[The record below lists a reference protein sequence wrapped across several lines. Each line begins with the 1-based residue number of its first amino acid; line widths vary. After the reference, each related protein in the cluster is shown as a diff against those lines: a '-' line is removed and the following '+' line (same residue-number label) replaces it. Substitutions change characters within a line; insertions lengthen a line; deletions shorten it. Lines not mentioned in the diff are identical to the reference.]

1 MEAFKTLIGRSAQM
15 ESLVRSAR
23 MVAGTTAAV
32 LIKGETG
39 TGKELLANAIQA
51 SSPRSCKPYLVINCA
66 ALPEGIAESEL
77 FGHRKGAFS
86 GADSNHKGRLTAAHG
101 GTVFLDEIDSLP
113 LAIQAKL
120 LRFLETGECQP
131 VGETVNHKVDVRI
144 IAATN
149 SDLHEKVANGQFRK
163 DLYFR
168 LNVVPLELPSLS
180 DRGSDAKMLA
190 LHFSNMIA
198 KGHGLIALSFSKTA
212 LQALEAYHWPGNVRE
227 LRNLCERLS
236 ILMPGRVIEPE
247 NLPLE
252 LKRNQPLQEGC
263 IHLPACGIKLE
274 NVEIDL
280 IHQALERTHGNKSKS
295 ARLLGISRDTLLYRM
310 RKYAMR

>member
-1 MEAFKTLIGRSAQM
+1 
-15 ESLVRSAR
+15 

-51 SSPRSCKPYLVINCA
+51 SSPRAREPYLVINCA
-66 ALPEGIAESEL
+66 ALPEGIAESAL

-86 GADSNHKGRLTAAHG
+86 GADSHQKGRLTAAHG

-120 LRFLETGECQP
+120 LRFLETGECQA
-131 VGETVNHKVDVRI
+131 VGETTNKKVDVRI

-149 SDLHEKVANGQFRK
+149 SDLHEKVTSGEFRK

-180 DRGSDAKMLA
+180 ERPGDAKLLA
-190 LHFSNMIA
+190 KHFSKMIA
-198 KGHGLIALSFSKTA
+198 KGHGLIPLNFSKSA
-212 LQALEAYHWPGNVRE
+212 LQALETYHWPGNVRE

-252 LKRNQPLQEGC
+252 LKRSQAVQEGA
-263 IHLPACGIKLE
+263 IRLPTCGIKLE

-280 IHQALERTHGNKSKS
+280 IHQALERTQGNKSKS

>member
-1 MEAFKTLIGRSAQM
+1 MEAFKTLIGQSAQM

-39 TGKELLANAIQA
+39 TGKELLANAVQA
-51 SSPRSCKPYLVINCA
+51 SSPRSSKPYLTINCA
-66 ALPEGIAESEL
+66 ALPESIAESEL

-86 GADSNHKGRLTAAHG
+86 GADSNQQGRLTAAHG

-113 LAIQAKL
+113 LPIQAKL
-120 LRFLETGECQP
+120 LRFLETGECQA
-131 VGETVNHKVDVRI
+131 VGETVNQKVDVRI

-149 SDLHEKVANGQFRK
+149 SDLHEKVASGQFRK

-180 DRGSDAKMLA
+180 ERRSDVKL
-190 LHFSNMIA
+190 LTTHFSKMIA
-198 KGHGLIALSFSKTA
+198 KGHDRIPISFSKTA
-212 LQALEAYHWPGNVRE
+212 LQSLEAYHWPGNVRE

-236 ILMPGRVIEPE
+236 ILMPGRLLEPE

-252 LKRNQPLQEGC
+252 LKRNQVLQEGSV
-263 IHLPACGIKLE
+263 HLPASGIKLE

-280 IHQALERTHGNKSKS
+280 IHQALERSSGNKSKS

-310 RKYAMR
+310 RKYEMR

>member
-101 GTVFLDEIDSLP
+101 
-113 LAIQAKL
+113 
-120 LRFLETGECQP
+120 
-131 VGETVNHKVDVRI
+131 
-144 IAATN
+144 
-149 SDLHEKVANGQFRK
+149 
-163 DLYFR
+163 
-168 LNVVPLELPSLS
+168 
-180 DRGSDAKMLA
+180 
-190 LHFSNMIA
+190 
-198 KGHGLIALSFSKTA
+198 
-212 LQALEAYHWPGNVRE
+212 
-227 LRNLCERLS
+227 
-236 ILMPGRVIEPE
+236 
-247 NLPLE
+247 
-252 LKRNQPLQEGC
+252 
-263 IHLPACGIKLE
+263 
-274 NVEIDL
+274 
-280 IHQALERTHGNKSKS
+280 
-295 ARLLGISRDTLLYRM
+295 
-310 RKYAMR
+310 